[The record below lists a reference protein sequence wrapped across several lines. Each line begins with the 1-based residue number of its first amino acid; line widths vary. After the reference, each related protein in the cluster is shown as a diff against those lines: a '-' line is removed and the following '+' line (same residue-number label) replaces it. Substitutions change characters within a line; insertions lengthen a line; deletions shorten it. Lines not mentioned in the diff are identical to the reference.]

1 MINSPVELIYGS
13 EDWARDNER
22 KKTQKLLGLKN
33 FKIIKNCGDFSF
45 LENPKIVS
53 EIISK

>member
-33 FKIIKNCGDFSF
+33 FKIIKNCGHFSF